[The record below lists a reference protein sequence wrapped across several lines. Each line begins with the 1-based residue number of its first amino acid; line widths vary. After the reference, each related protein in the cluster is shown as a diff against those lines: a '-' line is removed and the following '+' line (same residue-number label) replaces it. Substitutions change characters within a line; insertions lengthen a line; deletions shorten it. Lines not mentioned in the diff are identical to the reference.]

1 MNIDKLILCATK
13 DKVSAAKEAY
23 RAIKAELLLNSSSK
37 NPKPEGKSLMTK
49 TFTIG
54 VDEEPFDIII
64 NELDL
69 SIIRK
74 QVEIREE
81 QINMYESNSRKD
93 LADMYKE
100 QLSQLRELLP
110 PDVSK
115 EKIQE
120 AITTSYPYGY
130 TQIEMGKVVKVIKAM
145 YPMADGNLIAETVK
159 QYIQ

>member
-1 MNIDKLILCATK
+1 
-13 DKVSAAKEAY
+13 
-23 RAIKAELLLNSSSK
+23 
-37 NPKPEGKSLMTK
+37 MTK

-54 VDEEPFDIII
+54 VKEEPFDITI

-100 QLSQLRELLP
+100 QNKYL
-110 PDVSK
+110 K
-115 EKIQE
+115 EFNNNS
-120 AITTSYPYGY
+120 A
-130 TQIEMGKVVKVIKAM
+130 
-145 YPMADGNLIAETVK
+145 LIAL
-159 QYIQ
+159 